1 VTHPVTSPASQHL
14 ALHPNAQK
22 LLDAATELLEQSPI
36 EQISLAQV
44 LQRSGVSNGSLYHH
58 FEDFRDLIEHAVVV
72 RFTKGLNDSLAAI
85 ASLRDSTDARDFR
98 ARVENII
105 LTFHDQNRRPF
116 RMARLETLG
125 ALSSRP
131 RLAERIGRAQ
141 FESTMKQAEYLAEFQ
156 QRGWF
161 RSDLDAAA
169 ISTFMTAT
177 FLGRVVDDITDE
189 HIDPDEWS
197 RVALT
202 AFRAI
207 LFPPE

>member
-1 VTHPVTSPASQHL
+1 MANRTKSDADPEAS
-14 ALHPNAQK
+14 LHPNAKK
-22 LLDAATELLEQSPI
+22 LLDAAVELLEDTPI
-36 EQISLAQV
+36 EQLGLAQV

-58 FEDFRDLIEHAVVV
+58 FEDFRDLVEHAVVL

-85 ASLRDSTDARDFR
+85 ASLRDSTDAQDFR
-98 ARVENII
+98 RRVENIVS
-105 LTFHDQNRRPF
+105 TFHDQNRRPY

-141 FESTMKQAEYLAEFQ
+141 YESNMKQAEYLAEFQ
-156 QRGWF
+156 QLGWF

-177 FLGRVVDDITDE
+177 FIGRVVDDIATQ
-189 HIDPDEWS
+189 HIDPVEWS
-197 RVALT
+197 RVAMT

-207 LFPPE
+207 LFPPD

>member
-1 VTHPVTSPASQHL
+1 VTQHSTSPVSQRL

-22 LLDAATELLEQSPI
+22 LLDAATELLAETPI

-58 FEDFRDLIEHAVVV
+58 FEDFRDLIEHAVVL

-85 ASLRDSTDARDFR
+85 ASLRDSSDASDFR

-125 ALSSRP
+125 AISSRP

-189 HIDPDEWS
+189 HIDPAEWS
-197 RVALT
+197 RVAMT

-207 LFPPE
+207 LFPAE